1 MAASPT
7 SLALSKTGH
16 SPLPHSVAPAVA
28 IELKEK
34 IVIKNKTKIVTI
46 EEQHIDG
53 GIGSIISEIIA
64 EENQGMGLNIN
75 VNPRHAD

>member
-34 IVIKNKTKIVTI
+34 IVIKTNALNLIMNK
-46 EEQHIDG
+46 
-53 GIGSIISEIIA
+53 S
-64 EENQGMGLNIN
+64 
-75 VNPRHAD
+75 

>member
-28 IELKEK
+28 IELKK
-34 IVIKNKTKIVTI
+34 NSYKNKCFNFIH
-46 EEQHIDG
+46 E
-53 GIGSIISEIIA
+53 
-64 EENQGMGLNIN
+64 
-75 VNPRHAD
+75 